1 MMKNLIMNQ
10 DFTSP
15 NPKPLFHGYDFKT
28 HFPKELLT

>member
-1 MMKNLIMNQ
+1 MNQ

-15 NPKPLFHGYDFKT
+15 NPKPLFHGYDFKI